1 METATRQYIEFREG
15 DYYVSGSRVLLESIV
30 MEFLDGRSLESVQ
43 QSFPSLKLA
52 EIYGAVAFY
61 LDNQAEINSY
71 LQQRSARYEAQRQAN
86 ISQDEKFHQ
95 RLQDKAS
102 EAKHQQELAQ
112 S

>member
-1 METATRQYIEFREG
+1 
-15 DYYVSGSRVLLESIV
+15 

-71 LQQRSARYEAQRQAN
+71 L
-86 ISQDEKFHQ
+86 
-95 RLQDKAS
+95 
-102 EAKHQQELAQ
+102 
-112 S
+112 